1 MLLFDESWCP
11 SRVCFESTFVHPG
24 NGCSDRTED
33 LSYVLLMEF
42 LYVDDL
48 VLCRESLNEVMDK
61 YGC

>member
-1 MLLFDESWCP
+1 M
-11 SRVCFESTFVHPG
+11 CFESTFAHPG